1 MADAVPDLL
10 VLIVELFQRLY
21 GFFKRYQIKSESRRR
36 YHSHSYITIVIA
48 DGNPVHVGNCGA
60 FDLTFSAIYWAEGVL
75 DRSLHV

>member
-36 YHSHSYITIVIA
+36 S
-48 DGNPVHVGNCGA
+48 P
-60 FDLTFSAIYWAEGVL
+60 
-75 DRSLHV
+75 